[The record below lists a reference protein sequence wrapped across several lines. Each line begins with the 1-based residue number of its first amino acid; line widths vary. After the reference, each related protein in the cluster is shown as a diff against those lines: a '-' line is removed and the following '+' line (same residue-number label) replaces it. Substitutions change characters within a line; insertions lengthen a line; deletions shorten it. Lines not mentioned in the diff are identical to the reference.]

1 VSYRRWILVTVHLV
15 VLFHFSLATVF
26 AQQEPAT
33 ADQVITKYMA
43 AIGTDRFSSIT
54 TFAERG
60 ELYGN
65 LTNFWQGSR
74 APGQSAGKEHGT
86 FEFYFKAP
94 NLRFSSRL
102 TGDNRVIS
110 LHGCDGRVSW
120 YIDSRLERRE
130 FKPKPGSQYD
140 CETGFEPMTAH
151 LGQANVKMQ
160 LKKKKAVEGRMA
172 WEIKV
177 DDPKSQ
183 ESETYYFDAETYFLL
198 RIEARGSKVI
208 YSDYRDV
215 RGIKLPFTT
224 TNEFGN
230 SKVVTT
236 VRELKVNA
244 PIDEARFVALQSKGG
259 AVAMNP
265 VLSPNK
271 NNKGDDDSSKASNPP
286 SAETSSVSPEIPATP
301 NAVRV
306 TEVNFPNFTSCT
318 IAELQQIVPQLNG
331 LKPARDQEKLAGLLD
346 KVGTKTLEIAQHTP
360 NLISR
365 EVVTDLQ
372 QGVAPTSR
380 DYDYLI
386 LTRPEGHV
394 VTLNEFR
401 VDLKSGD
408 KFETFEGTKND
419 SSTLA
424 EVERTSRELAKSPSG
439 RPPAS
444 QGFAS
449 SWVDFYPFNRPQ
461 ATFRYLGEQKMDRQ
475 HTLVVAFAQK
485 PQSVVSPALFHG
497 QDKAVPMFLQGIAWI
512 DASDF
517 RIVRLRTD
525 LLEPIPEVSL
535 HRLTAEVQFV
545 PTRIEGLALMLS
557 LPREVM
563 ITSEI
568 GRGILREDHL
578 YSEYRLFRAK
588 SKIVLN
594 P

>member
-1 VSYRRWILVTVHLV
+1 
-15 VLFHFSLATVF
+15 
-26 AQQEPAT
+26 
-33 ADQVITKYMA
+33 
-43 AIGTDRFSSIT
+43 
-54 TFAERG
+54 
-60 ELYGN
+60 
-65 LTNFWQGSR
+65 
-74 APGQSAGKEHGT
+74 
-86 FEFYFKAP
+86 
-94 NLRFSSRL
+94 
-102 TGDNRVIS
+102 
-110 LHGCDGRVSW
+110 
-120 YIDSRLERRE
+120 
-130 FKPKPGSQYD
+130 
-140 CETGFEPMTAH
+140 MTAH
-151 LGQANVKMQ
+151 LGQSNVKMH
-160 LKKKKAVEGRMA
+160 LTKKKAVQGRMA

-183 ESETYYFDAETYFLL
+183 GSETYYFDAETYFLL
-198 RIEARGSKVI
+198 RIETLGSKVI

-215 RGIKLPFTT
+215 GGIKLPFTT
-224 TNEFGN
+224 TNELGN

-259 AVAMNP
+259 VVAMNP
-265 VLSPNK
+265 VRSPNK
-271 NNKGDDDSSKASNPP
+271 NSKDDDESSQASNPRN
-286 SAETSSVSPEIPATP
+286 AETSSVSPEIPATS

-318 IAELQQIVPQLNG
+318 IAELQQIVPELNG

-372 QGVAPTSR
+372 EGVSSTRR

-386 LTRPEGHV
+386 LTRPEGNV

-401 VDLKSGD
+401 VDLQSGD
-408 KFETFEGTKND
+408 KFETEEGMKND

-424 EVERTSRELAKSPSG
+424 EVERTSSELAKTPSG
-439 RPPAS
+439 RAPSS

-461 ATFRYLGEQKMDRQ
+461 ATFRYLGEQKIDRQ

-485 PQSVVSPALFHG
+485 PQSVLSPAQFRG
-497 QDKAVPMFLQGIAWI
+497 QDKVVPMFLQGIAWI

-525 LLEPIPEVSL
+525 LLEPLPEVSL
-535 HRLTAEVQFV
+535 HRLTADVQFV

-568 GRGILREDHL
+568 GRGILREEHL